1 MLASIVSSVLLV
13 PLEHT
18 RLWSVTE
25 HSDTAS
31 HLGAS
36 QIVYARPRRGP
47 QAYWT
52 EAYWAVGVGSAADRS
67 KVDCVHD
74 CNQPV
79 RTTTPHAGPDKAGSE
94 LAVMRFG

>member
-1 MLASIVSSVLLV
+1 MDHSRV
-13 PLEHT
+13 
-18 RLWSVTE
+18 SVTE

-31 HLGAS
+31 HLDAS

-79 RTTTPHAGPDKAGSE
+79 RTTIPSCWA
-94 LAVMRFG
+94 